1 MNVDHIIQLIQFNDF
16 DVFVDYITWFIQ
28 SYEFEACVVLA
39 LGFLCGVHVVELWA
53 IWKENRK

>member
-1 MNVDHIIQLIQFNDF
+1 MNIE
-16 DVFVDYITWFIQ
+16 YITWFIK

-39 LGFLCGVHVVELWA
+39 LGFLCGVHAVELWA